1 MKRKI
6 TRLTAIAMAGIL
18 ITGTSLNPKTAYAAE
33 DAHTIAYNDSAM
45 DENYYSGEDIN
56 TSIAPDEEYKIWAYT
71 LDKEHNIINLLN
83 LKDKNQTNLIIY
95 DNYMINGEC
104 YKAELYNAHSTFVS
118 NKTLESVIFG
128 KNVKITACISDGR
141 ATGMFSGCTNLKKVD
156 FNNSLSL
163 GTIKEMYCM
172 FADCTSLKEIN
183 FGNANTINVT
193 DMSSMF
199 RGCSSL
205 TNLDLSSFDTR
216 NVKKMYAMFMDCS
229 SLTSLDLSNFITRN
243 TTMMTIMFKN
253 CSQLTDLNVSRF
265 NTSNVT
271 SMSNMFINC
280 TSLTTL
286 DLRSFDTHKLE
297 TGQDTGI
304 FSNCASLTKIDV
316 TTDKWTKT
324 TKYNLGIN
332 PCILQYH

>member
-1 MKRKI
+1 MSKTLTQSYNQAYYYRQIQYRKDLINHERKI

-18 ITGTSLNPKTAYAAE
+18 ITGTSLNPKTAYVAE

-141 ATGMFSGCTNLKKVD
+141 ATGMFSGCTNLK
-156 FNNSLSL
+156 
-163 GTIKEMYCM
+163 
-172 FADCTSLKEIN
+172 
-183 FGNANTINVT
+183 
-193 DMSSMF
+193 
-199 RGCSSL
+199 RL
-205 TNLDLSSFDTR
+205 T
-216 NVKKMYAMFMDCS
+216 
-229 SLTSLDLSNFITRN
+229 
-243 TTMMTIMFKN
+243 
-253 CSQLTDLNVSRF
+253 
-265 NTSNVT
+265 
-271 SMSNMFINC
+271 
-280 TSLTTL
+280 LTT
-286 DLRSFDTHKLE
+286 
-297 TGQDTGI
+297 
-304 FSNCASLTKIDV
+304 ASASEPSK
-316 TTDKWTKT
+316 K
-324 TKYNLGIN
+324 
-332 PCILQYH
+332 CIICLQTAHH